1 MGKYISAELQKDE
14 KWVFN
19 SKTGCL
25 PNRDGKLKTMRFG
38 KQALDI
44 DGNKL
49 SPDYMLPVFIHK
61 SELELLD
68 KLWSEELRAVRRNRY

>member
-1 MGKYISAELQKDE
+1 MKKYISEELQKDE
-14 KWVFN
+14 VWVFN

-25 PNRDGKLKTMRFG
+25 PNRNGKLKTMRFG

-44 DGNKL
+44 NGKKL
-49 SPDYMLPVFIHK
+49 SPDHMLPVFIHK

-68 KLWSEELRAVRRNRY
+68 KLWSEELRVARRHRY